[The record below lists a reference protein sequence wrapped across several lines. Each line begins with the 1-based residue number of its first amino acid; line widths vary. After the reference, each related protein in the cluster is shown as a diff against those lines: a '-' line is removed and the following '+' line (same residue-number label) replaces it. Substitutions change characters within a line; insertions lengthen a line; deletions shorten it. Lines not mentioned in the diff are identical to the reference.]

1 MLLLIKRSRCLFN
14 IPKQELACLGRVL
27 NDYGTIYSCPWD
39 ISNACSAP
47 NIKCHRN
54 NSLCGE
60 REQQFTVV
68 SIIVFLSSYPILKN
82 EKVFTT
88 LCACGRT
95 DFSCYVSLN
104 DTTGIQELCN
114 EDAVSFSP
122 TVPLTTEVY
131 KPSNG
136 STAETPCST
145 QKSSSSAGEIVGA
158 LFGGI
163 VLGVLG
169 VILSYFGTK
178 WYRNAKPKHTTRKS
192 ELGTANPAYGSTP
205 YTVPVD
211 QQLNSRPRNTSHV
224 YTTIN
229 DNTPKVSHVKP
240 IVRYDQEDNATYS
253 ETYSHLNESEYK
265 ETTDNY
271 DHVRPPGG
279 ISKTSMNDSN
289 GMKTNSSAFANPVN
303 EYTEVVGDGFLNHG
317 KCHGN

>member
-1 MLLLIKRSRCLFN
+1 MTKLFILTWIFMLLLIKRSRCLFN

-114 EDAVSFSP
+114 EDALSFSP

-289 GMKTNSSAFANPVN
+289 GVMST
-303 EYTEVVGDGFLNHG
+303 
-317 KCHGN
+317 

>member
-1 MLLLIKRSRCLFN
+1 MILLIKRSRCVFN
-14 IPKQELACLGRVL
+14 IPKHELACLGRVL
-27 NDYGTIYSCPWD
+27 NAYGTIYSCPWD
-39 ISNACSAP
+39 ISNSCSTP
-47 NIKCHRN
+47 YIKCQRN

-60 REQQFTVV
+60 RKQQFTVV

-88 LCACGRT
+88 LCECGRT

-114 EDAVSFSP
+114 EDGFSFL
-122 TVPLTTEVY
+122 TTLTTEVY
-131 KPSNG
+131 KPSNN
-136 STAETPCST
+136 SNAETPCSA

-169 VILSYFGTK
+169 IILLYFGIK
-178 WYRNAKPKHTTRKS
+178 CYRNAKPKQTARKS
-192 ELGTANPAYGSTP
+192 ELGTANPAYRSTP
-205 YTVPVD
+205 YTEPDD

-229 DNTPKVSHVKP
+229 DNNPKVSHVKP

-253 ETYSHLNESEYK
+253 ETYSHLNESEYR
-265 ETTDNY
+265 EPNDNY
-271 DHVRPPGG
+271 DHARPPAG
-279 ISKTSMNDSN
+279 ISGIPMNDRN
-289 GMKTNSSAFANPVN
+289 DMKNNSSAFANPVN
-303 EYTEVVGDGFLNHG
+303 EYTEVVGDGVLNHG
-317 KCHGN
+317 

>member
-1 MLLLIKRSRCLFN
+1 MKKLFILTWIFMLLLIKRSRCLFN

-104 DTTGIQELCN
+104 DTTGIQ
-114 EDAVSFSP
+114 
-122 TVPLTTEVY
+122 
-131 KPSNG
+131 G
-136 STAETPCST
+136 
-145 QKSSSSAGEIVGA
+145 SSSAGEIVGA

-169 VILSYFGTK
+169 VILSHFGTK
-178 WYRNAKPKHTTRKS
+178 WYRNAKPKHTTRKR

-289 GMKTNSSAFANPVN
+289 GMKNNSSAFANPVN

-317 KCHGN
+317 ECHGN